1 MNNEIKTQVAVIG
14 SGPGGYSAA
23 FRCADL
29 GLNTILIERYS
40 SLGGVCLNVGCIPSK
55 SLLHIVRI
63 IKESKRLDKCGIIF
77 GTPKID
83 INKIRIW
90 KEKIVKK
97 ISNNLENLA
106 KIRKIKIIN
115 GYGVF
120 TDINTL
126 KVKNKKE
133 VVTVNFDNAIIAV
146 GSRPAQSFLS
156 SYEDKR
162 IWDSTNAL
170 ELTSLPKHL
179 LIIGGGV
186 IGMEMATIY
195 HALGSKIDI
204 VEILDQL
211 IPAADK
217 DIMDIF
223 ARLVS
228 DQFNLMLETSIIKI
242 EPKQDGIHVIMK
254 EKKKSTSN
262 VCRNYDAVLIAT
274 GRIPNSTFT
283 DADKIGI
290 KINKHGF
297 IDIDKQ
303 MRTNIPHIFA
313 IGDVTGY
320 PMLAHKGIHEG
331 RIAAEII
338 AGKKHYFDPKVIPS
352 IAYTEPEIAWVG
364 MTEKIAQ
371 EKGINYEVSI
381 FPWSALGRAIIS
393 DYQDGIT
400 KLLFDKKTNR
410 LIGGSIIGVNSG
422 ELLGEI
428 GIAIEMG
435 CESEDIALTVH
446 AHPTLYESIGLSAEI
461 YDGTI
466 TDLLNIKNR
475 KKNN

>member
-1 MNNEIKTQVAVIG
+1 ME
-14 SGPGGYSAA
+14 
-23 FRCADL
+23 FM
-29 GLNTILIERYS
+29 
-40 SLGGVCLNVGCIPSK
+40 SL
-55 SLLHIVRI
+55 
-63 IKESKRLDKCGIIF
+63 
-77 GTPKID
+77 
-83 INKIRIW
+83 W
-90 KEKIVKK
+90 K
-97 ISNNLENLA
+97 
-106 KIRKIKIIN
+106 
-115 GYGVF
+115 
-120 TDINTL
+120 
-126 KVKNKKE
+126 
-133 VVTVNFDNAIIAV
+133 
-146 GSRPAQSFLS
+146 
-156 SYEDKR
+156 
-162 IWDSTNAL
+162 
-170 ELTSLPKHL
+170 
-179 LIIGGGV
+179 
-186 IGMEMATIY
+186 
-195 HALGSKIDI
+195 
-204 VEILDQL
+204 
-211 IPAADK
+211 
-217 DIMDIF
+217 
-223 ARLVS
+223 
-228 DQFNLMLETSIIKI
+228 
-242 EPKQDGIHVIMK
+242 
-254 EKKKSTSN
+254 KKKSTSN

-466 TDLLNIKNR
+466 TDLLNIK
-475 KKNN
+475 KKKKKKKKI